1 MPDTSDADHREARGY
16 PDLPL
21 ILEQL
26 QDQLEDLRQ
35 TLESQQRL
43 IAVLTTRVATLERDH
58 PS

>member
-1 MPDTSDADHREARGY
+1 MPDASDPDHGEVRGY

-26 QDQLEDLRQ
+26 QDQLDDLRQ
-35 TLESQQRL
+35 ALESQQRL
-43 IAVLTTRVATLERDH
+43 IAVLTLRVATLERDR

>member
-1 MPDTSDADHREARGY
+1 MPDAPDPNYRDVRGY

-26 QDQLEDLRQ
+26 QDQLDDLRQ

-43 IAVLTTRVATLERDH
+43 IAGLSSRVATLERDH

>member
-1 MPDTSDADHREARGY
+1 MSEPSDPNNREVRGY

-26 QDQLEDLRQ
+26 QDQLDDLRQ

-43 IAVLTTRVATLERDH
+43 IAVLTSRVATLERDG

>member
-1 MPDTSDADHREARGY
+1 MPDASDPDHREVRGF

-26 QDQLEDLRQ
+26 QDQLDDLRQ

-43 IAVLTTRVATLERDH
+43 IAVLTSRVATLERGR